1 VISLP
6 NMLEASAVS
15 GDPVTD
21 LQLALGVELA
31 VMPPYLYALW
41 SIKPAAEG
49 AGPAACEAARTI
61 RGVVHEEML
70 HAALVGNI
78 LNALGKAPLVTSNLM
93 TYPGPLPGHM
103 KTGPYAY
110 DVFLGPFSADAVD
123 MFLRIENPH
132 WPSLAAAAPGWTT
145 LRELYDRVV
154 AELRQRRSPFNGG
167 RQVAAADSPSPGR
180 MLPVTSLPSAIDA
193 IAIIL
198 DQGEGLQPKPDDPDP
213 SYKEDKDRE
222 VAHYYQFQTIRDY
235 LSGDRVEAARDVYPV
250 ITNPDPDR
258 YSLAQRVANDRF
270 NQVYSALLDSLQAM
284 FTSSSPT
291 PFGRPTK
298 LMGQLSHLAAVL
310 RSLGPVPGTTDL
322 AGPSFQYLAGS
333 TP

>member
-1 VISLP
+1 
-6 NMLEASAVS
+6 MLEASAVS
-15 GDPVTD
+15 GDPVTN

-49 AGPAACEAARTI
+49 AGPAAREAARTI
-61 RGVVHEEML
+61 RAVVYEEML

-78 LNALGKAPLVTSNLM
+78 LNALGKAPLVTSHLM
-93 TYPGPLPGHM
+93 TYPGPLPGHI
-103 KTGPYAY
+103 KTGRYAY
-110 DVFLGPFSADAVD
+110 NVFLGRFSLNAVD

-132 WPSLAAAAPGWTT
+132 WPNLGAAPGGWTT
-145 LRELYDRVV
+145 LRELYDRVI
-154 AELRQRRSPFNGG
+154 AELRQRGSPFNKD
-167 RQVAAADSPSPGR
+167 RQVAPADSPSPGR
-180 MLPVTSLPSAIDA
+180 MLPVESLETAIDA
-193 IAIIL
+193 IAIVL
-198 DQGEGLQPKPDDPDP
+198 DQGEGLQPKPKAPP
-213 SYKEDKDRE
+213 ASYEEDKDHE
-222 VAHYYQFQTIRDY
+222 VAHYYQFQTIREYFSDN
-235 LSGDRVEAARDVYPV
+235 RVEASRDVYPV

-270 NQVYSALLDSLQAM
+270 NQVYTALLDSLQAM
-284 FTSSSPT
+284 FTSDSPT

-333 TP
+333 AP